1 MKSGIKCILVGIL
14 SAALGAGAMF
24 IYKDINYV
32 LLENDAVEEKFVKK
46 LTMINEKLSERYIYD
61 IDKDNLFD
69 NAIKGYVWG
78 LEEDYTNYYTKEDF
92 ESFTSSVEET
102 YVGIGVVVAPNEDG
116 FIEIIS
122 AFEDSGAYN
131 AGIKPGDILYKVDG
145 KEYYAEEMDKAIAQI
160 KNGKEGETVNLSVL
174 RKGEE
179 IQISIKRAVVSMNSV
194 KSKMCDKDI
203 GYVRISA
210 FNTEGDSSKADT
222 YSEFCKN
229 VENLKTQGAKKL
241 IIDLRDNP
249 GGTLDV
255 VVNIADYLLPEGLIT
270 YVEYKDGTRQEYKSN
285 KNTIDMPMVVLI
297 NGNSASA
304 SEVLTGALKDHK
316 KATIVG
322 TTSFGKGVVQS
333 VIPFSD
339 GSGMT
344 MTVARYY
351 SPDGVCIHGT
361 GIEPD
366 VVVELDKK
374 YDGYYASEVPS
385 EDDLQMKKAIELL
398 K

>member
-1 MKSGIKCILVGIL
+1 MKSGIKCIIVAIL
-14 SAALGAGAMF
+14 SAALGAGAMC
-24 IYKDINYV
+24 IYKDIDYV

-46 LTMINEKLSERYIYD
+46 LTMINEQLSKRYIYD
-61 IDKDNLFD
+61 IDKDMLFN

-78 LEEDYTNYYTKEDF
+78 LDEDYTNYYTKEEF

-102 YVGIGVVVAPNEDG
+102 YVGIGVVITPDDDG
-116 FIEIIS
+116 FIKIIS
-122 AFEDSGAYN
+122 AFEDSSAYN

-145 KEYYAEEMDKAIAQI
+145 KEYYAEDMDMAIAQI

-179 IQISIKRAVVSMNSV
+179 IDISIKRAVVSMDSV
-194 KSKMCDKDI
+194 KSKMYDKDI

-210 FNTEGDSSKADT
+210 FNMEGDNSKANT
-222 YSEFCKN
+222 YSQFRKN
-229 VENLKTQGAKKL
+229 VEELKKQGATKL

-255 VVNIADYLLPEGLIT
+255 VVDIADYLLPEGLIT
-270 YVEYKDGTRQEYKSN
+270 YVEYKDGSREEYKSD
-285 KNTIDMPMVVLI
+285 KNAIDMPMVVLI
-297 NGNSASA
+297 NSNSASA
-304 SEVLTGALKDHK
+304 AEVLTGALKDHK

-351 SPDGVCIHGT
+351 SPNGVCIHGT

-366 VVVELDKK
+366 VVVELDEK
-374 YDGYYASEVPS
+374 YDGYYALEVPM
-385 EDDLQMKKAIELL
+385 EDDLQIKKAIELL

>member
-1 MKSGIKCILVGIL
+1 MKSGIKCVVIGIL
-14 SAALGAGAMF
+14 SASLGAGAMA
-24 IYKDINYV
+24 IYKDIDYV

-46 LTMINEKLSERYIYD
+46 LTMINEQLSKRYIYD
-61 IDKDNLFD
+61 VDKEKVFNS
-69 NAIKGYVWG
+69 AIKGYVWG

-92 ESFTSSVEET
+92 ETFTSSVEET
-102 YVGIGVVVAPNEDG
+102 YVGIGVVVAPNEEG

-122 AFEDSGAYN
+122 AFEDSSAYN
-131 AGIKPGDILYKVDG
+131 AGVKPGDILYKVNG
-145 KEYYAEEMDKAIAQI
+145 EEYYAEEMDKAIAQI
-160 KNGKEGETVNLSVL
+160 KNGKEGESVNLSVL

-179 IQISIKRAVVSMNSV
+179 IEINVKREVVSMSSV
-194 KSKMCDKDI
+194 KSKMYSNDI

-210 FNTEGDSSKADT
+210 FNTEGDSSKTDT
-222 YSEFCKN
+222 YSEFCEN
-229 VENLKTQGAKKL
+229 VESLREQGAKKL

-255 VVNIADYLLPEGLIT
+255 VVDIADYLLPEGLIT
-270 YVEYKDGTRQEYKSN
+270 YVEYKDGTKQEYKSD
-285 KNTIDMPMVVLI
+285 KKAIDMPMVVLI
-297 NGNSASA
+297 NENSASA

-333 VIPFSD
+333 IIPFSD

-344 MTVARYY
+344 MTIAKYY
-351 SPDGVCIHGT
+351 SPNGVCIHGT

-366 VVVELDKK
+366 VVVELDEK
-374 YDGYYASEVPS
+374 YDGYYASELPQ
-385 EDDLQMKKAIELL
+385 EDDLQMMKAVELL

>member
-1 MKSGIKCILVGIL
+1 MKSGVKCIVVGIL
-14 SAALGAGAMF
+14 SAALGAVAMN
-24 IYKDINYV
+24 IYKDIEYA
-32 LLENDAVEEKFVKK
+32 LLENDAVEEKFIKK
-46 LTMINEKLSERYIYD
+46 LTMINEQLSERYIYD
-61 IDKDNLFD
+61 IDKENLFD

-78 LEEDYTNYYTKEDF
+78 LDEDYTNYYTKEEF
-92 ESFTSSVEET
+92 ESFTSYVEET
-102 YVGIGVVVAPNEDG
+102 YVGIGVVIAPDDDG

-122 AFEDSGAYN
+122 AFEDSSAYN

-179 IQISIKRAVVSMNSV
+179 IQISVKRAVVSMDSV
-194 KSKMCDKDI
+194 KSKMYNNDI

-210 FNTEGDSSKADT
+210 FNTEGEGSKTDT

-229 VENLKTQGAKKL
+229 VEKLKTQGAKKL

-255 VVNIADYLLPEGLIT
+255 VVDIADYLLPEGLIT
-270 YVEYKDGTRQEYKSN
+270 YVEYKDGTKQKYKSD
-285 KNTIDMPMVVLI
+285 KKAVDMPMVVLI
-297 NGNSASA
+297 NENSASA

-351 SPDGVCIHGT
+351 SPNGVCIHGT

-366 VVVELDKK
+366 IAIELDEK
-374 YDGYYASEVPS
+374 YDGYYAFEVPP